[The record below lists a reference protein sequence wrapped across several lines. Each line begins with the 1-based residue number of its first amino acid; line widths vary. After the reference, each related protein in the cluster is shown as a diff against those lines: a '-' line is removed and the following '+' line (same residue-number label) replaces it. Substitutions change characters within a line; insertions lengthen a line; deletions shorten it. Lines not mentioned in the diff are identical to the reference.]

1 MHPVVIVVMAIDLS
15 RILEYGCDGNVD
27 MHANQTHPGLITH
40 AQVLSEPP
48 IAIAHRHEQQRDY
61 HNHSIALEQTLLDL
75 AMSLP
80 APTIAL
86 HADFSLEHWSPDRLI
101 HPLWVDQEGLAVD
114 RIALV

>member
-1 MHPVVIVVMAIDLS
+1 MNPAVIAVMAIDS
-15 RILEYGCDGNVD
+15 PRILVHGYDGNVD
-27 MHANQTHPGLITH
+27 MIANQTRPGLITH

-61 HNHSIALEQTLLDL
+61 HNHSIALEQTLLAL

-86 HADFSLEHWSPDRLI
+86 HADFSPEH
-101 HPLWVDQEGLAVD
+101 
-114 RIALV
+114 